1 MEATSQQR
9 QTRSGPP
16 IVAARLTPVVDAR
29 NVSRPRLLDAVDEG
43 VRRPLTL
50 VAAPAGAGK
59 TVLLSEWA
67 QRQPPETVAWLTLDP
82 RDNDRRCF
90 WFDLTAAVAHATGR
104 GAGALGALEPPPR
117 GEIDGFLATFANA
130 AAAHAR
136 RLVLI
141 LDDAQEV
148 HSIDVL
154 HDVDA
159 LVAQAGS
166 RLRVVWA
173 TRVDPTLRLQRLR
186 IAGDLGEIRLAD
198 LAFTLPEARQL
209 LDVAPDVLSRADIER
224 LWTKTSGWAAGLRI
238 AALGLRGHDDPHA
251 FATTFS
257 GDQCQILDYLL
268 DEVVAGL
275 PEPTTAFLLRTAG
288 VRELCAP
295 LADAL
300 TESDDSAAI
309 LDDLFRRNLL
319 IAPGDSPRESFRF
332 HPLFA
337 EGLRFLQRQ
346 RIEAEI
352 PELHR
357 RAARWYAGDGQPA
370 EAIRHACEAAD
381 WAFAGELAAEHW
393 MALGLAGH
401 APALRALTARF
412 PPSVVHDDAEIALAV
427 GGLALEEGDEEEA
440 DYFLEV
446 AAARAAE
453 LPEERRRRYEVHAAV
468 TRLYRGNP
476 DVDPRTAIDAG
487 RRVLANRWDR
497 GMETSLR
504 ALARLSVGVAE
515 LWLGDLT
522 AAGADL
528 EEAGALA
535 AEADN
540 GYLTV
545 QTLGWS
551 ALIDV
556 LEGRLVE
563 ADRGAEAAVALAR
576 LRGAERDPQAAPAFA
591 ALAVVRWQWNEIAPA
606 EEALARARTALGS
619 SGNRSLNAWLAV
631 VGAHLHAVRGEPET
645 GIHLL
650 RGATAEHQGHHLP
663 PMLVDAANGAAA
675 RLRLLLGEHD
685 RATDLCRGLETSEW
699 GASLSAAATIR
710 LGLRQPDEALLVSD
724 RLLALPGV
732 LPLSEIVGWTTR
744 ALACDMLGEPDAAE
758 RALER
763 ALDLAEPRGYRRPLL
778 DAGSR
783 VGMLLRRLIRQGT
796 AHRALVGELLG
807 ELDRPGTDTRS
818 PTATVTALAEPLSER
833 ELAVLRYMPT
843 TLPYPEVASELF
855 VSVNTIKTHVRHVYR
870 KLDVDNRRDAVAR
883 GRALRLLGP
892 TTSGR

>member
-1 MEATSQQR
+1 MDATIEPR

-29 NVSRPRLLDAVDEG
+29 NVSRPRLLDALDAC

-67 QRQPPETVAWLTLDP
+67 QRQPPRTVAWLTLDP
-82 RDNDRRCF
+82 RDDDRRCF

-104 GAGALGALEPPPR
+104 GPGALGALEPPPR
-117 GEIDGFLATFANA
+117 GEIDGFLASFANA
-130 AAAHAR
+130 AAAHR
-136 RLVLI
+136 EPLVLV
-141 LDDAQEV
+141 LDDAHEV
-148 HSIDVL
+148 SSSDVL

-159 LVAQAGS
+159 LLAQAGS
-166 RLRVVWA
+166 RLRIVWA

-186 IAGDLGEIRLAD
+186 VADALGEIRLAD

-209 LDVAPDVLSRADIER
+209 LGGVPEAPTAGDVER

-238 AALGLRGHDDPHA
+238 AALGLRDHRDPHA
-251 FATTFS
+251 FATAFS

-275 PEPTTAFLLRTAG
+275 PAPTTDFLLRTAG
-288 VRELCAP
+288 VRDLCAP

-300 TESDDSAAI
+300 TDADDSALV

-319 IAPGDSPRESFRF
+319 IAPVDGPRESFRY
-332 HPLFA
+332 HPLLA

-357 RAARWYAGDGQPA
+357 RAARWYADDGQPA

-381 WAFAGELAAEHW
+381 WTFAGELAAEHW
-393 MALGLAGH
+393 MTLGLAGH
-401 APALRALTARF
+401 GPTLRALTSRL
-412 PPSVVHDDAEIALAV
+412 PPSLVHDDAEVALAV
-427 GGLALEEGDEEEA
+427 GGLALEDGDEEEA
-440 DYFLEV
+440 DYFLDL
-446 AAARAAE
+446 AAARADA
-453 LPEERRRRYEVHAAV
+453 LPAERRQRYEVHAAV
-468 TRLYRGNP
+468 TRLYRGSGQ
-476 DVDPRTAIDAG
+476 VDPRTAIEAG

-497 GMETSLR
+497 GMEGSLR
-504 ALARLSVGVAE
+504 ALARLSLGVAE
-515 LWLGDLT
+515 LWEGDLA
-522 AAGADL
+522 AAGRDL
-528 EEAGALA
+528 EEAAALA
-535 AEADN
+535 GEADN

-545 QTLGWS
+545 QTLGW
-551 ALIDV
+551 AAVADV
-556 LEGRLVE
+556 IEGRLVE
-563 ADRGAEAAVALAR
+563 AHRGAEAAVELAGR
-576 LRGAERDPQAAPAFA
+576 RGAEQDPQAAPAFA
-591 ALAVVRWQWNEIAPA
+591 ALAVVRLQWNEVAAA
-606 EEALARARTALGS
+606 EAAIARARDATTT
-619 SGNRSLNAWLAV
+619 SGNRPLNAWIAIV
-631 VGAHLHAVRGEPET
+631 AAHLHAVRGEPDT
-645 GIHLL
+645 GLHLL
-650 RGATAEHQGHHLP
+650 RRATAVHDGHGLP
-663 PMLVDAANGAAA
+663 PMLVDAAAGAAA
-675 RLRLLLGEHD
+675 RLRLQLGEHD
-685 RATDLCRGLETSEW
+685 RAADLARALE
-699 GASLSAAATIR
+699 ASGGPLALSAASTVR
-710 LGLRQPDEALLVSD
+710 LGLREPEQALRLAD
-724 RLLALPGV
+724 RLLAAPTV
-732 LPLSEIVGWTTR
+732 RPYAEIVGWTNR
-744 ALACDMLGEPDAAE
+744 AIACDMLGDADASE

-783 VGMLLRRLIRQGT
+783 VGMLLRRLVRRGT
-796 AHRALVGELLG
+796 AHRSLVGELLG
-807 ELDRPGTDTRS
+807 ELERPGPEPRS
-818 PTATVTALAEPLSER
+818 PAVVVTALAEPLSER